1 MAERSAESRPGKRA
15 RTEDAN
21 PGPIKR
27 SEKIW
32 FDDGNLVVQ
41 AEQTQ
46 FRVHKS
52 VLAKHSLFFRDL
64 KDLPQPDTPE
74 ASVDGCPVVELQD
87 EALAVSF
94 MLFVIYDTA
103 YAEHYGR
110 LKELLLALRMGH
122 KYLVPA
128 LFNDAAERLRV
139 YFPTTLEEWD
149 SEDFAIW
156 AHAGEEG
163 FHSTMLELYN
173 VVKRVGHD
181 RSLPMLCLFLLMTF
195 GLVSIPTSPK
205 HSGRLALDAEDRVML
220 LLGRAKILGTQQTY
234 SLRWMRSDWVNPQC
248 QARKECAKARV
259 SGCVAHLAPAE
270 PQLALFNS
278 FVLHGWGDF
287 SLYTQRMCP
296 SCQEKSESVHNK
308 GRRKFWEDLPSF
320 FGLSPWG
327 ELKNFTIE

>member
-1 MAERSAESRPGKRA
+1 MAERSADSRPGKRA

-21 PGPIKR
+21 PGSIKR

-103 YAEHYGR
+103 YAERYDQ
-110 LKELLLALRMGH
+110 LEELLLALRMGH

-149 SEDFAIW
+149 SEDIAIW
-156 AHAGEEG
+156 DRAAEEG

-181 RSLPMLCLFLLMTF
+181 RSLPVLCLSLL
-195 GLVSIPTSPK
+195 LIYELDS
-205 HSGRLALDAEDRVML
+205 LAASVLDAEDRVML
-220 LLGRAKILGTQQTY
+220 LLARAKILGTQQTY
-234 SLRWMRSDWVNPQC
+234 SLRWMRSDWLNPQC
-248 QARKECAKARV
+248 QAPEECAKAR
-259 SGCVAHLAPAE
+259 CFARAEHLAQIQP
-270 PQLALFNS
+270 ALFS
-278 FVLHGWGDF
+278 YYVLDGWGTF
-287 SLYTQRMCP
+287 SAYTPYLCP
-296 SCQEKSESVHNK
+296 PCQEKSESVHNK

-320 FGLSPWG
+320 FGLAPWN
-327 ELKNFTIE
+327 ELKDFTIE